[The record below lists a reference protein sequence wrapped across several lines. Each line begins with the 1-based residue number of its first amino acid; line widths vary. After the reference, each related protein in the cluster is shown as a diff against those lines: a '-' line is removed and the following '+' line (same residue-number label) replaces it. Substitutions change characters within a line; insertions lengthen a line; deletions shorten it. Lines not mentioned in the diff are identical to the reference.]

1 MAKVLIL
8 TGDAAETLEV
18 FYPYQRLLEAG
29 YEVHIAAPEKKK
41 LQFVV
46 HDFVDGFDTYTEKLG
61 HTLAADIAFA
71 DVDTSDY
78 VAIVVPG
85 GRAPEY
91 IRNDEDAKR
100 IVRDLFARNAPV
112 AALCH
117 GPMLLAAAGVLQGRT
132 SSAYPA
138 LAIDVELGGGTYED
152 GPAVV
157 DGNLV
162 SGRAWPDHPSWMR
175 EFMRILEAAHPATAA
190 ADTSAARP
198 VGATA

>member
-1 MAKVLIL
+1 MAKIIIL

-18 FYPYQRLLEAG
+18 FYPYQRLREAG

-46 HDFVDGFDTYTEKLG
+46 HDFVEGFDTYTEKPG
-61 HTLAADIAFA
+61 HTWDADIAFR
-71 DVDTSDY
+71 DVDPDDY
-78 VAIVVPG
+78 VAVVVPG

-100 IVRDLFARNAPV
+100 IVRAFFERNAPV

-117 GPMLLAAAGVLQGRT
+117 GPMLLAAAGVLHGRT

-138 LAIDVELGGGTYED
+138 LAVDVELGGGIFED
-152 GPAVV
+152 GAGVV

-162 SGRAWPDHPSWMR
+162 SGRAWPDHPEWMR
-175 EFMRILEAAHPATAA
+175 AFMTLLEASEATRPAALQE
-190 ADTSAARP
+190 SR
-198 VGATA
+198 G